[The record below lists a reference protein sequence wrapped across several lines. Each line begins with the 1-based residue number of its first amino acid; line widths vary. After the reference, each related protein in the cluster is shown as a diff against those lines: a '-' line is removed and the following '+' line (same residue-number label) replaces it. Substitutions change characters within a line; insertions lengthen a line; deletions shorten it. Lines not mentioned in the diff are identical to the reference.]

1 MSGTGATTSERRL
14 IQVDGPPLG
23 HIPSFDG
30 LRGLFIIQVV
40 LYHAEVT
47 LFIKG
52 SPILIDWFFVAS
64 GFLITTLL
72 LDEFKKTGDIAMRRF
87 YKRRALRLFPA
98 MYAMIAVFSVLMF
111 LVTRFVPEQ
120 DGLETMW
127 WLESLSASLYV
138 YNIVAA
144 FFPGTM
150 GILGYLWSL
159 AVEEQFYFGW
169 PPLLRRILRKRTR
182 RTDLVLIGGA
192 ITFVVVFFGLRYSLG
207 NVIETSATTGHP
219 TYADEGNITWQGVVY
234 RIASTRP
241 DVIVLGCLAAVL
253 ARKIPRPVPERI
265 RKVLAGLAYFGWA
278 WFGLVLITCAPG
290 APSLFSMW
298 GGPVYQFGLLMLVPI
313 VLDGYLRQDSWY
325 SRLFSLKWFQW
336 LGIRIYGIYVWHGIV
351 LLMCAPM
358 ILDAYGLQRRIIGTV
373 ASVLAI
379 GAGLLSY
386 RYLEQRFLRSAGS
399 GALQRKAGATTARAT
414 TDSATTASASES
426 SAEGSSEK
434 GAQ

>member
-1 MSGTGATTSERRL
+1 MSDTGSLTHERRL
-14 IQVDGPPLG
+14 IQVDGPSLG

-72 LDEFKKTGDIAMRRF
+72 LDEFKKTGDIGLRRF

-111 LVTRFVPEQ
+111 VAMRFIPDQ
-120 DGLETMW
+120 DGLESLW
-127 WLESLSASLYV
+127 WLESLSAALYV

-169 PPLLRRILRKRTR
+169 PPLMRRILRKRTR
-182 RTDLVLIGGA
+182 RTDMVLIGGA
-192 ITFVVVFFGLRYSLG
+192 ITFVVVFFGLRYGLG
-207 NVIETSATTGHP
+207 SAIETSASTGNP
-219 TYADEGNITWQGVVY
+219 TYADEGDITWQGVVY

-241 DVIVLGCLAAVL
+241 DVIVLGCLTAVL

-265 RKVLAGLAYFGWA
+265 RKVLAVVAYIAWA
-278 WFGLVLITCAPG
+278 WFGLVLLTCAPG
-290 APSLFSMW
+290 APSAFSMF
-298 GGPVYQFGLLMLVPI
+298 GGPVYQIGLLMLVPI
-313 VLDGYLRQDSWY
+313 MLDGYLRQDTWY
-325 SRLFSLKWFQW
+325 SRLFSMKWAQW
-336 LGIRIYGIYVWHGIV
+336 LGLRIYGIYVWHGIV
-351 LLMCAPM
+351 LLMCAPA
-358 ILDAYGLQRRIIGTV
+358 ILGAYGMQRRLIGTA

-386 RYLEQRFLRSAGS
+386 RFLEQRFLRSAGS
-399 GALQRKAGATTARAT
+399 GVLKRKTVATSADAGGTAGT
-414 TDSATTASASES
+414 KES
-426 SAEGSSEK
+426 GE
-434 GAQ
+434 

>member
-72 LDEFKKTGDIAMRRF
+72 LDEFKKTGDIALRRF

-111 LVTRFVPEQ
+111 VAMRFIPDQ

-127 WLESLSASLYV
+127 WLESLSAALYV

-169 PPLLRRILRKRTR
+169 PPLIRRILRKRTR
-182 RTDLVLIGGA
+182 RTDMVLIGGA
-192 ITFVVVFFGLRYSLG
+192 ITFVVVFFTLRYSLG
-207 NVIETSATTGHP
+207 NAIETSATTGHP
-219 TYADEGNITWQGVVY
+219 TYADEGDITWQGVVY

-241 DVIVLGCLAAVL
+241 DVIVLGCLTAVL
-253 ARKIPRPVPERI
+253 ARRIPRPVPERI
-265 RKVLAGLAYFGWA
+265 RKVLAVVAYIAWG
-278 WFGLVLITCAPG
+278 WFGLVLLTCAPG
-290 APSLFSMW
+290 APSAFSMF
-298 GGPVYQFGLLMLVPI
+298 GGPVYQIGLLMLVPI
-313 VLDGYLRQDSWY
+313 MLDGYLRQDTWY
-325 SRLFSLKWFQW
+325 SRLFSMKWAQW
-336 LGIRIYGIYVWHGIV
+336 LGLRIYGIYVWHGIV
-351 LLMCAPM
+351 LLMCAPA
-358 ILDAYGLQRRIIGTV
+358 ILGAYGMQRRLIGTA

-386 RYLEQRFLRSAGS
+386 RFLEQRFLRSAGS
-399 GALQRKAGATTARAT
+399 GVLKRKAVATSADAGGTAGT
-414 TDSATTASASES
+414 KES
-426 SAEGSSEK
+426 GE
-434 GAQ
+434 

>member
-72 LDEFKKTGDIAMRRF
+72 LDEFKKTGDIALRRF

-111 LVTRFVPEQ
+111 VAMRFIPDQ

-127 WLESLSASLYV
+127 WLESLSAALYV

-169 PPLLRRILRKRTR
+169 PPLIRRILRKRTR
-182 RTDLVLIGGA
+182 RTDMVLIGGA
-192 ITFVVVFFGLRYSLG
+192 ITFVVVFFTLRYSLG
-207 NVIETSATTGHP
+207 SAIETSATTGHP
-219 TYADEGNITWQGVVY
+219 TYADEGDITWQGVVY

-241 DVIVLGCLAAVL
+241 DVIVLGCLTAVL

-265 RKVLAGLAYFGWA
+265 RKVLAVVAYIAWG
-278 WFGLVLITCAPG
+278 WFGLVLLTCAPG
-290 APSLFSMW
+290 APSAFSMF
-298 GGPVYQFGLLMLVPI
+298 GGPVYQIGLLMLVPI
-313 VLDGYLRQDSWY
+313 MLDGYLRQDTWY
-325 SRLFSLKWFQW
+325 SRLFSMKWAQW
-336 LGIRIYGIYVWHGIV
+336 LGLRIYGIYVWHGIV
-351 LLMCAPM
+351 LLMCAPA
-358 ILDAYGLQRRIIGTV
+358 ILGAYGMQRRLIGTA

-386 RYLEQRFLRSAGS
+386 RFLEQRFLRSAGS
-399 GALQRKAGATTARAT
+399 GVLKRKAVATSADAGGTAGT
-414 TDSATTASASES
+414 KES
-426 SAEGSSEK
+426 GE
-434 GAQ
+434 

>member
-72 LDEFKKTGDIAMRRF
+72 LDEFKKTGDIALRRF

-111 LVTRFVPEQ
+111 VAMRFIPDQ

-127 WLESLSASLYV
+127 WLESLSAALYV

-169 PPLLRRILRKRTR
+169 PPLIRRILRKRTR
-182 RTDLVLIGGA
+182 RTDMVLIGGA
-192 ITFVVVFFGLRYSLG
+192 ITFVVVFFTLRYSLG
-207 NVIETSATTGHP
+207 SAIETSATTGHP

-241 DVIVLGCLAAVL
+241 DVIVLGCLTAVL

-265 RKVLAGLAYFGWA
+265 RKVLGVVAYIAWG
-278 WFGLVLITCAPG
+278 WFGLVLLTCAPG
-290 APSLFSMW
+290 APSAFSMF
-298 GGPVYQFGLLMLVPI
+298 GGPVYQIGLLMLVPI
-313 VLDGYLRQDSWY
+313 MLDGYLRQDTWY
-325 SRLFSLKWFQW
+325 SRLFSMKWAQW
-336 LGIRIYGIYVWHGIV
+336 LGLRIYGIYVWHGIV
-351 LLMCAPM
+351 LLMCAPA
-358 ILDAYGLQRRIIGTV
+358 ILGAYGMQRRLIGTA

-386 RYLEQRFLRSAGS
+386 RFLEQRFLRSAGS
-399 GALQRKAGATTARAT
+399 GVLKRKAGGDDTAGTAG
-414 TDSATTASASES
+414 ASA
-426 SAEGSSEK
+426 ADATKGSPE
-434 GAQ
+434 

>member
-14 IQVDGPPLG
+14 IQVDGPSLG

-72 LDEFKKTGDIAMRRF
+72 LDEFKKTGDIGLRRF

-111 LVTRFVPEQ
+111 VAMRFIPDQ
-120 DGLETMW
+120 DGLESLW
-127 WLESLSASLYV
+127 WLESLSAAFYV

-169 PPLLRRILRKRTR
+169 PPLVRRILRKRTR
-182 RTDLVLIGGA
+182 RTDMVLIGGA
-192 ITFVVVFFGLRYSLG
+192 IGFIVLFFGLRYGLG
-207 NVIETSATTGHP
+207 SAIETSASTGNP
-219 TYADEGNITWQGVVY
+219 TYADEGDITWQGVVY

-241 DVIVLGCLAAVL
+241 DVIVLGCLTAVL
-253 ARKIPRPVPERI
+253 ARKIPRPVPDRI
-265 RKVLAGLAYFGWA
+265 RKVLAVVAYIAWA
-278 WFGLVLITCAPG
+278 WFGLVLLTCAPG
-290 APSLFSMW
+290 APSAFSMF
-298 GGPVYQFGLLMLVPI
+298 GGPVYQIGLLMLVPI
-313 VLDGYLRQDSWY
+313 MLDGYLRQDTWY
-325 SRLFSLKWFQW
+325 SRLFSMKWCQW
-336 LGIRIYGIYVWHGIV
+336 LGLRIYGIYVWHGIV

-358 ILDAYGLQRRIIGTV
+358 ILGAYGLERRIIGTA
-373 ASVLAI
+373 ASALAI

-386 RYLEQRFLRSAGS
+386 KFLEMRFLRSAGS
-399 GALQRKAGATTARAT
+399 GVLKRKAVAAGDATKG
-414 TDSATTASASES
+414 ASE
-426 SAEGSSEK
+426 
-434 GAQ
+434 

>member
-72 LDEFKKTGDIAMRRF
+72 LDEFKKTGDIALRRF

-111 LVTRFVPEQ
+111 VAMRFIPDQ

-127 WLESLSASLYV
+127 WLESLSAAFYV

-169 PPLLRRILRKRTR
+169 PPLIRRILRKRTR
-182 RTDLVLIGGA
+182 RTDMVLIGGA
-192 ITFVVVFFGLRYSLG
+192 ITFVVVFFTLRYSLG
-207 NVIETSATTGHP
+207 NAIETSATTGHP
-219 TYADEGNITWQGVVY
+219 TYADEGDITWQGVVY

-241 DVIVLGCLAAVL
+241 DVIVLGCLTAVL

-265 RKVLAGLAYFGWA
+265 RKVLAVVAYIAWG
-278 WFGLVLITCAPG
+278 WFGLVLLTCAPG
-290 APSLFSMW
+290 APSAFSMF
-298 GGPVYQFGLLMLVPI
+298 GGPVYQIGLLMLVPI
-313 VLDGYLRQDSWY
+313 MLDGYLRQDTWY
-325 SRLFSLKWFQW
+325 SRLFSMKWAQW
-336 LGIRIYGIYVWHGIV
+336 LGLRIYGIYVWHGIV
-351 LLMCAPM
+351 LLMCAPA
-358 ILDAYGLQRRIIGTV
+358 ILGAYGMQRRLIGTA

-386 RYLEQRFLRSAGS
+386 RFLEQRFLRSAGS
-399 GALQRKAGATTARAT
+399 GVLKRKAAASTA
-414 TDSATTASASES
+414 DASKG
-426 SAEGSSEK
+426 SAE
-434 GAQ
+434 

>member
-1 MSGTGATTSERRL
+1 MSGTGATTRERRL

-72 LDEFKKTGDIAMRRF
+72 LDEFNKTGDIGLRRF

-111 LVTRFVPEQ
+111 VAMRFIPDQ
-120 DGLETMW
+120 DGLESMW

-169 PPLLRRILRKRTR
+169 PPVLRRILRKRTR
-182 RTDLVLIGGA
+182 RTDMILIGGA
-192 ITFVVVFFGLRYSLG
+192 IGFVVVFFGLRYGLG
-207 NVIETSATTGHP
+207 SAIETSATTGHP
-219 TYADEGNITWQGVVY
+219 TYADEGDITWKGVVY

-241 DVIVLGCLAAVL
+241 DVIVLGCLAAVI

-265 RKVLAGLAYFGWA
+265 RKVLAVVAIFAWG
-278 WFGLVLITCAPG
+278 WFGLVLLTCAPG
-290 APSLFSMW
+290 APSAFSMF

-313 VLDGYLRQDSWY
+313 MLDGYLRPTTWY
-325 SRLFSLKWFQW
+325 SRLFSMKWSQW
-336 LGIRIYGIYVWHGIV
+336 LGLRIYGIYVWHGIV

-358 ILDAYGLQRRIIGTV
+358 ILGAYGLERRIIGTV
-373 ASVLAI
+373 ASALAI

-386 RYLEQRFLRSAGS
+386 RFLEQRFLRSAGS
-399 GALQRKAGATTARAT
+399 GVLKRKAAT
-414 TDSATTASASES
+414 SAAS
-426 SAEGSSEK
+426 SAEGSSK
-434 GAQ
+434 